1 MEIIVNIDSESRLEK
16 RRMQAVGSASIG
28 NKAVGNCSQ
37 DKLANKII

>member
-1 MEIIVNIDSESRLEK
+1 MEIIVNIESESRLEEK
-16 RRMQAVGSASIG
+16 RRQAVGSESIG